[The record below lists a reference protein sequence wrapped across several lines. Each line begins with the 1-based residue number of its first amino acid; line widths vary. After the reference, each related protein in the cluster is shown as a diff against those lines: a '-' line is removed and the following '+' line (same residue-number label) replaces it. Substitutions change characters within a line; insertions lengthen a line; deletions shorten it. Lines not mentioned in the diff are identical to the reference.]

1 MRTDEIFP
9 RDRASRSSGA
19 GRTSSERRSEVTT
32 KSSSRLNVNGREADE
47 AEAGRGARETVARR
61 TGCESL
67 RRWRRRSERTCPN
80 SSVTPRSSTS

>member
-32 KSSSRLNVNGREADE
+32 KSSSRLNVNGREAE
-47 AEAGRGARETVARR
+47 AEAGRGGARR
-61 TGCESL
+61 WLGGRVANL
-67 RRWRRRSERTCPN
+67 
-80 SSVTPRSSTS
+80 

>member
-32 KSSSRLNVNGREADE
+32 KSSSRLNVNGREAE